1 MVDKPGAGGPG
12 TSSDGDRSVGE
23 LVSDVTDNLSR
34 LVRLELQLA
43 KVEAKAEAAKVGK
56 GIAGFAVFA
65 VLAHIFV
72 ILLSVTIAFVL
83 YEVAGLPGWA
93 SFAIVTGFY
102 LLIALV
108 SALFGLLSF
117 RKLRGLERT
126 QVTGARLGQILRR
139 EVVPPGARDIATTDQ
154 AGATATSGR

>member
-1 MVDKPGAGGPG
+1 MVDNPGAGAPG
-12 TSSDGDRSVGE
+12 TAGDTDRSVGG
-23 LVSDVTDNLSR
+23 LVSDVTGNLSR
-34 LVRLELQLA
+34 LVRLELELA
-43 KVEAKAEAAKVGK
+43 KAEAKIEAAKVGK

-93 SFAIVTGFY
+93 SFAIVTGVY

-108 SALFGLLSF
+108 FALYGLLSF
-117 RKLRGLERT
+117 RRMRGLERT
-126 QVTGARLGQILRR
+126 QLTTSRLGAILRR
-139 EVVPPGARDIATTDQ
+139 EITPPGSGVAAAEP
-154 AGATATSGR
+154 AGATAVPRN

>member
-1 MVDKPGAGGPG
+1 MVDKPGSGGPG
-12 TSSDGDRSVGE
+12 AAGDPDRSVGA
-23 LVSDVTDNLSR
+23 LVSDVTGNFSR
-34 LVRLELQLA
+34 LVRLELELA
-43 KVEAKAEAAKVGK
+43 KAEAKIEAAKVGK

-65 VLAHIFV
+65 VLMHIFV

-108 SALFGLLSF
+108 FALFGTTSF
-117 RKLRGLERT
+117 RRMRGLDRT
-126 QVTGARLGQILRR
+126 RLTTTRLRAILRR
-139 EVVPPGARDIATTDQ
+139 EIVPPGSEAAATVRS
-154 AGATATSGR
+154 GSPATAGD